1 MEWTKA
7 YKAFNENL
15 QCKGFQYEIGKEYR
29 HEGNVKVCGGGFHA
43 CPNPLDVLRYYPPN
57 GSRYCIV
64 EQGGAMDDDV
74 DDGRIVKRASEV
86 IRIVREITVQELI
99 DEHYKQAK
107 LKHYVGKKAKIVG
120 DGEVATTGDNG
131 LATAGCGGIATA
143 GYDGMATVKFQ
154 GTAIAEECGL
164 AIVSDDST
172 AIVRDNGLAIAGS
185 YSVAT
190 AGHHGAATAD
200 FKGTATA
207 GYGGVAITGYRGTA
221 TAGTCG
227 LATAGEYGIAT
238 AKDHG
243 TAIAG
248 FGGIATSKGMA
259 DVGHDGIACTRGND
273 VKVRGGLGALLVIA
287 EESNITC
294 GIRHW
299 KAVIVDGETIKPDTW
314 YKLNDHGEIEEA

>member
-1 MEWTKA
+1 MEWSKA

-43 CPNPLDVLRYYPPN
+43 CPNPLDVLRYYPPS

-74 DDGRIVKRASEV
+74 DDGRIIKRASKV

-99 DEHYKQAK
+99 NEHCKQAK
-107 LKHYVGKKAKIVG
+107 LKHYVEKKAKIAG

-131 LATAGCGGIATA
+131 LATAGRRGVATA
-143 GYDGMATVKFQ
+143 GYDGMATADFK

-172 AIVRDNGLAIAGS
+172 AIARDNGLAIAGS

-190 AGHHGAATAD
+190 AGYHGAATAD
-200 FKGTATA
+200 FEGTATAGDGGVAIVGYKGTATA
-207 GYGGVAITGYRGTA
+207 GAR
-221 TAGTCG
+221 G
-227 LATAGEYGIAT
+227 LATAGGYGIAT
-238 AKDHG
+238 AKEHG

-248 FGGIATSKGMA
+248 FGGVATSKGMA
-259 DVGHDGIACTRGND
+259 DVGHEGIACTRGIN

-287 EESNITC
+287 EEGDAPY